1 MLKRLKTVSMM
12 LFLMGASTGAAF
24 AVTSTGADDVKITQ
38 QSETATGTV
47 VDAMGPVIGASVV
60 VKGTTNGTITD
71 FDGNFSVPN
80 VKKGEILEISFVGY
94 RTLEVA
100 WNGSPLNITLEEDTQ
115 QLAEVVV
122 TALGMKRETKAL
134 GYAVTEMKGDELNAS
149 VVNPVAALQGKVAG
163 VEIAQSDGGI
173 FGSAKI
179 QIRGNSTLGSNNQP
193 IYVVDGVILD
203 NSTQGAEVDGETVNA
218 NDYGNELKN
227 LNPDDFESVSVLKG
241 AAATALYGSRG
252 LNGAVVITTKGG
264 GKSKGFGVD
273 VTQTLG
279 IDRMFNAPDIQ
290 TEYGLGA
297 RPGRISY
304 AADGNMWIPTFKLNS
319 NGQPTVI
326 GTGNGLGWGPK
337 YDSSIMIEDFDGR
350 MIPYS
355 PIKDNMLDMYQTG
368 FNTNTNVAVRGGNE
382 TTSFY
387 ASTSYKKV
395 NSTTPENTFER
406 YSVLLKGS
414 HKISERVDIAASFSF
429 ANSKPRNAQRG
440 VGEHF
445 YRQSYMSP
453 LFDAAY
459 YRDKYLSEDG
469 GIARTGDQYANVPS
483 ASKSYWFTTDYSD
496 YVRKETVI
504 RPTLEVNVKIAD
516 WVRFKAEGNMNY
528 VYIKEENK
536 SWGSGVA
543 FEGGGYSLAQTTKEQ
558 TTFAGTFTFNK
569 EIKDFT
575 VGGFVRG
582 EYYNTAEQYLS
593 VSTRDGLIV
602 PGQFFINN
610 SKGTPVYGSQA
621 KGEIRGTKRM
631 LSAVAAFN
639 ASWKNQLFLD
649 ITGRNDWSSS
659 LVYANGTG
667 NHSYFY
673 PSVSG
678 SWIITETFRDDL
690 PEWISFAKIR
700 GSWAQ
705 VGNDTS
711 AYTVNSGY
719 NVGSLQ
725 TGSGNIYMN
734 SFSEQAIATDLKPE
748 RKNAWEVGMDLRF
761 LNNRI
766 HLDATYYK
774 ENTTDQI
781 MSIST
786 PSISGVSSKLINAGD
801 IQNSGI
807 EIALNTVPFRNKDWE
822 WNLDFTFTKNNNKII
837 DLHPDAAEYIGLQGS
852 TGWGD
857 IRIQSVAKIG
867 GPYGMLISD
876 ITPKRDKQG
885 NVVLNWSDSDRSA
898 YAARSGTNEVIGDI
912 NPDFLGSVS
921 TGLTWKDLTFRM
933 SIDMRFGG
941 MVASYANRYGT
952 AYGWTGESL
961 KYRDEAHGGI
971 TWTSK
976 YLNAD
981 GSPSGSYG
989 YTYHDGVIP
998 QGVFAEGTV
1007 VTGVDGQ
1014 KHNIGGKSY
1023 EEAYKAGILEPMHA
1037 ASYYNYANQWSTG
1050 VVNDTWVNELNYV
1063 ALREISLGYN
1073 LPSKIAG
1080 KIGAKKLGITLSAR
1094 NLGYLYNSL
1103 PNDLNPESVR
1113 GNKSGEFRS
1122 RTFDPLCANYTMTI
1136 NLGF

>member
-1 MLKRLKTVSMM
+1 M
-12 LFLMGASTGAAF
+12 LFLMGASTGAAY
-24 AVTSTGADDVKITQ
+24 AASPAGVDDVKITQ
-38 QSETATGTV
+38 QSETATGV
-47 VDAMGPVIGASVV
+47 VKDALGETVIGASVV

-71 FDGNFSVPN
+71 FDGNFSIPG
-80 VKKGEILEISFVGY
+80 VKKGDIIQISFVGY
-94 RTLEVA
+94 QTLEVA
-100 WNGSPLNITLEEDTQ
+100 WNGTPLNITLKDDTQ

-134 GYAVTEMKGDELNAS
+134 GYAVTELKSDELNAS

-203 NSTQGAEVDGETVNA
+203 NSTQGRDVEGETTDA
-218 NDYGNELKN
+218 IDYGNELKN

-264 GKSKGFGVD
+264 GKTKGFGID
-273 VTQTLG
+273 ITQTLG
-279 IDRMFNAPDIQ
+279 IDRMFGAPDIQ
-290 TEYGLGA
+290 TEYGPGA
-297 RPGRISY
+297 RPGRIYTSP
-304 AADGNMWIPTFKLNS
+304 DGNIWNTAFKLNS
-319 NGQPTVI
+319 AGEPTLI
-326 GTGNGLGWGPK
+326 GASTLGWGPK
-337 YDSSIMIEDFDGR
+337 YDSSILIEDYDGR
-350 MIPYS
+350 KIPYT
-355 PIKDNMLDMYQTG
+355 PIKDNILDMYQLG

-406 YSVLLKGS
+406 YSLLLKGS
-414 HKISERVDIAASFSF
+414 HKISDRVDVAASVSF

-440 VGEHF
+440 VGEYF
-445 YRQSYMSP
+445 YRQTGITP
-453 LFDAAY
+453 LFDVDY
-459 YRDKYLSEDG
+459 YRNKYLSEDG
-469 GIARTGDQYANVPS
+469 GIARSGDKYANVPS
-483 ASKSYWFTTDYSD
+483 ASKSYWFQTDYYD

-504 RPTLEVNVKIAD
+504 RPTLEVNVRIAD

-536 SWGSGVA
+536 QWGSGIA
-543 FEGGGYSLAQTTKEQ
+543 FEGGSYSLAQTTKEQ
-558 TTFAGTFTFNK
+558 VTFAGTFTFNK
-569 EIKDFT
+569 DIKDFT
-575 VGGFVRG
+575 VGGFLRG
-582 EYYNTAEQYLS
+582 EYYNTSEQYLS
-593 VSTRDGLIV
+593 VATKDGLIV
-602 PGQFFINN
+602 PGQFFIAN
-610 SKGTPVYGSQA
+610 SKGTPSYTNNNATA

-649 ITGRNDWSSS
+649 VTGRNDWSSS

-678 SWIITETFRDDL
+678 SWIISETFRKDL
-690 PEWISFAKIR
+690 PEWITFAKLR
-700 GSWAQ
+700 ASWAQ
-705 VGNDTS
+705 VGNDTG

-719 NVGSLQ
+719 TVSSMQ
-725 TGSGNIYMN
+725 TGSGNVYMN
-734 SFSEQAIATDLKPE
+734 SFSNEAIATDLKPE
-748 RKNAWEVGMDLRF
+748 RKNSWEIGVDLRF
-761 LNNRI
+761 LSNRI

-786 PSISGVSSKLINAGD
+786 PSISGVSYKLINAGD

-807 EIALNTVPFRNKDWE
+807 EIALNTTPIQTKDWE
-822 WNLDFTFTKNNNKII
+822 WNLDFTFTKNENKII
-837 DLHPDAAEYIGLQGS
+837 DLHPDASEYIGLQGA

-885 NVVLNWSDSDRSA
+885 NIILKWSESDRTA
-898 YAARSGTNEVIGDI
+898 YADRSYTNEVIGDI
-912 NPDFLGSVS
+912 NPDFLGSMS
-921 TGLTWKDLTFRM
+921 TGLKWKDLSLRVAL
-933 SIDMRFGG
+933 DMRWGG
-941 MVASYANRYGT
+941 KIASYANRYGT
-952 AYGWTGESL
+952 AYGWTEESL
-961 KYRDEAHGGI
+961 KYRDEAHGGM
-971 TWTSK
+971 TWTSQ
-976 YLNAD
+976 YLNSD
-981 GSPSGSYG
+981 GTPSSSFGH
-989 YTYHDGVIP
+989 TYHDGMIP
-998 QGVFAEGTV
+998 EGVFAEGTM

-1014 KHNIGGKSY
+1014 KHDVGGMSY
-1023 EEAYKAGILEPMHA
+1023 MDAYKAGILEPMHA
-1037 ASYYNYANQWSTG
+1037 AGYYNYANQWSTG
-1050 VVNDTWVNELNYV
+1050 VVNDMWVHDLKYI

-1073 LPSKIAG
+1073 FPNKIAS
-1080 KIGAKKLGITLSAR
+1080 KIGAKRLGVTLSAR

-1103 PNDLNPESVR
+1103 PNNLNPESVR

-1122 RTFDPLCANYTMTI
+1122 RTFDPLCASYTMTI
-1136 NLGF
+1136 NVGF